1 MPAAARSG
9 NGWSA
14 AVIHSPMNPKIS
26 SFLAAALAAAS
37 LAAGLA
43 ACGEKPQRV
52 MRDGDA
58 PRSSESWDGQLRD
71 RTLKQGES
79 DRMSY

>member
-1 MPAAARSG
+1 
-9 NGWSA
+9 
-14 AVIHSPMNPKIS
+14 MNPNITP
-26 SFLAAALAAAS
+26 FLAAALVAVFSAT
-37 LAAGLA
+37 GLA

-52 MRDGDA
+52 LHEGDA
-58 PRSSESWDGQLRD
+58 VPSSESWDGQLRD